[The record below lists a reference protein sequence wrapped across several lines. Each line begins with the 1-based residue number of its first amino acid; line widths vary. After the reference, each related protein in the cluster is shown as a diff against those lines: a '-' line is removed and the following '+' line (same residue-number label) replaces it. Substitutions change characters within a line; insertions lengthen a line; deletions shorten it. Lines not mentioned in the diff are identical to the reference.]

1 MKMSFFSKLA
11 IIFGLLGLTYLYS
24 TYERNKFVRMDEENL
39 GAPVLKTLPN
49 FNLEIF
55 PSAAPL
61 ASADLLGKGRGFYF
75 HIWGSWCGPCEEE
88 MPQFLDYARKLTN
101 EGVSFL
107 LVAVNDKPEDVAKFM
122 KRFGQLPPNVTIAI
136 DKENKIMEKFGT
148 FKVPETFLFDKQ
160 GKNVNKFVGPQDWM
174 ADSYVTRLNTWLGP
188 VSAPMIQV
196 ESH

>member
-1 MKMSFFSKLA
+1 MKMSFFTKLA
-11 IIFGLLGLTYLYS
+11 LIFALLGLTYLYA
-24 TYERNKFVRMDEENL
+24 TYERNKFVQMDEENL
-39 GAPVLKTLPN
+39 GAPVLKNLPS

-55 PSAAPL
+55 PSAQKM
-61 ASADLLGKGRGFYF
+61 SNTDLLGKGRGFYF

-136 DKENKIMEKFGT
+136 DTENKIMEKFGT

-160 GKNVNKFVGPQDWM
+160 GKNVNKFAGPQDWL

-188 VSAPMIQV
+188 ISAPMIQV